1 MEIEVEEDESLGSSS
16 ESNFSDEDD
25 GEIGDGE
32 IAEDMEV
39 DEAAEDG
46 AVLPYRH
53 EPLARALPD
62 AAPAASARRGRRPR
76 SRQANT

>member
-32 IAEDMEV
+32 IGEDMEV

-53 EPLARALPD
+53 EPLPD

-76 SRQANT
+76 SRQANR